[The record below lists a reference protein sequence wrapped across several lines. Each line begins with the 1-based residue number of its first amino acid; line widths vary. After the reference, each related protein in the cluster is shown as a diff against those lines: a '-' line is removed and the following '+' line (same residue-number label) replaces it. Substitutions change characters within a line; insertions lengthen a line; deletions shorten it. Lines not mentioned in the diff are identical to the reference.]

1 MRMPTNRAGHHRRV
15 GDAESVDTADP
26 QLRIHHAGL
35 VAAHA
40 AGAHRVVQG
49 VRTSGQRQLESGL
62 VQLGAVARSRD
73 GPKEISE
80 RAGLR
85 DPRAYPQARHHGG
98 PVYATEIGQVTR
110 FDDRLGMR
118 IGGPQRD
125 LATALRR
132 DQNRAEYHT
141 VTSRWNQRFV
151 VKRRRGKNQLQ
162 IGQLQFGSAA
172 DKSVRL
178 ADVGGEHAAASQ

>member
-1 MRMPTNRAGHHRRV
+1 
-15 GDAESVDTADP
+15 
-26 QLRIHHAGL
+26 
-35 VAAHA
+35 
-40 AGAHRVVQG
+40 
-49 VRTSGQRQLESGL
+49 
-62 VQLGAVARSRD
+62 
-73 GPKEISE
+73 
-80 RAGLR
+80 
-85 DPRAYPQARHHGG
+85 
-98 PVYATEIGQVTR
+98 
-110 FDDRLGMR
+110 MR